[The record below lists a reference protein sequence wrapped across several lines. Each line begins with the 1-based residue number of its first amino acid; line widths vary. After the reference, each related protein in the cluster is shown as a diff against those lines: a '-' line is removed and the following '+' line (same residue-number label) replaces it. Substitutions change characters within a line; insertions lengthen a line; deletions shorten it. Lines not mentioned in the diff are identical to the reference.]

1 MAGDDRDD
9 SPPRRSCTN
18 KPCDHVHLRCCSSLS
33 IYLPIP
39 LQLIHFGK
47 FERPITMSEDK
58 KNDEQCEPP
67 DPPLQPP
74 YTALAY
80 KPSTWSFFP
89 SIAFTIQPHPAKD
102 NHPTQD
108 SGNGLQDDP
117 EQSGGLRASN
127 PNAMAGAG
135 PVILDN
141 ETANNLEQP
150 KSREEVSLFARASCP
165 IVRFVRFTV
174 QRRSVR

>member
-58 KNDEQCEPP
+58 KNDEQCEPRIRRSSHRTRP
-67 DPPLQPP
+67 SLTNPLLGRFFSLDSLYHPAPPGQGQ
-74 YTALAY
+74 
-80 KPSTWSFFP
+80 S
-89 SIAFTIQPHPAKD
+89 PHPR
-102 NHPTQD
+102 
-108 SGNGLQDDP
+108 
-117 EQSGGLRASN
+117 LR
-127 PNAMAGAG
+127 
-135 PVILDN
+135 
-141 ETANNLEQP
+141 E
-150 KSREEVSLFARASCP
+150 
-165 IVRFVRFTV
+165 RFTRRPRTIRRTPSV
-174 QRRSVR
+174 QPERYGRGRSCDLGQRDRQQLGTAQEPGRG

>member
-58 KNDEQCEPP
+58 KNDEQCEPRIRRSSHRTRP
-67 DPPLQPP
+67 SLTNPL
-74 YTALAY
+74 LGR
-80 KPSTWSFFP
+80 FFP

-150 KSREEVSLFARASCP
+150 KSREEVSLVARVSCL
-165 IVRFVRFTV
+165 IVRF
-174 QRRSVR
+174 SV